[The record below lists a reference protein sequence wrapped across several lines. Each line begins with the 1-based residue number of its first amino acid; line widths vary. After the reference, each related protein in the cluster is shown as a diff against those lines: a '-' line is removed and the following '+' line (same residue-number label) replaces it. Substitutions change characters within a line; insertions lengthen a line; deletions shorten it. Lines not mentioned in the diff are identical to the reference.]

1 MPHNTYWLEVS
12 IRFIEGKQSQ
22 KIIVGY
28 PYYED
33 CKIVDVHGVFLT
45 KIGGY
50 GLGYPTK
57 QLRVIKL
64 IQQENTDHE

>member
-1 MPHNTYWLEVS
+1 MSNNTYWLDVS
-12 IRFIEGKQSQ
+12 KQFIEGKQSQ

-28 PYYED
+28 PYGED

-45 KIGGY
+45 RVNGY

-57 QLRVIKL
+57 QLRTIT